1 MNIIKLTSLNHNS
14 PIYINVDCIGH
25 FIEVEEKI
33 QYGRVE
39 KEKHTRI
46 GVTTHN
52 NGGFEVKES
61 AEVIIALTLDK
72 EGHEYDETELIKDIG
87 EEAMEIEEI

>member
-25 FIEVEEKI
+25 FIEVEEKLG
-33 QYGRVE
+33 YGRVVT
-39 KEKHTRI
+39 EKHTRI

-61 AEVIIALTLDK
+61 AEVIF
-72 EGHEYDETELIKDIG
+72 YLIKPKKPLQPIRTT
-87 EEAMEIEEI
+87 EMSFRT